1 MIQNK
6 ITFLLTMLF
15 LTTSV
20 SAANHYV
27 SDELFA
33 YTHKGPGTQYKIL
46 GLVNAGDKIQVIST
60 DKKTGYTQIKDK
72 KGRSVW
78 LESKYVS
85 NKPGLK
91 KQLEKLTISEE
102 NSKEK
107 IINLENKL
115 NFNLDKVQELE
126 KTNLAL
132 SSQLEEV
139 QEINATLSDKMNNEK
154 NEILLQ
160 WFTYGG
166 MVAGGGLLLGL
177 ILPSLIPSRKKKS
190 SW

>member
-72 KGRSVW
+72 KGRNVW

>member
-1 MIQNK
+1 MRQNK
-6 ITFLLTMLF
+6 TTLLLTMLF
-15 LTTSV
+15 LSTSV
-20 SAANHYV
+20 FAANHYV

-46 GLVNAGDKIQVIST
+46 GLVNAGDKIKVISV
-60 DKKTGYTQIKDK
+60 DENTGYTQIKDK
-72 KGRSVW
+72 KDRNVW
-78 LESKYVS
+78 IDSKYVS

-91 KQLEKLTISEE
+91 KQLKKLTISEE
-102 NSKEK
+102 NAKEK
-107 IINLENKL
+107 ILNLENKL
-115 NFNLDKVQELE
+115 SFNLDKVQKLE
-126 KTNLAL
+126 KSNVAL

-139 QEINATLSDKMNNEK
+139 QEINTTLSNKMNNEK

>member
-1 MIQNK
+1 MIFK
-6 ITFLLTMLF
+6 RLLLLSIF
-15 LTTSV
+15 LTSSV
-20 SAANHYV
+20 FAANYYV
-27 SDELFA
+27 SDELYA

-46 GLVNAGDKIQVIST
+46 GLVNAGDKIKVISI
-60 DKKTGYTQIKDK
+60 DKATGYTEIKDK

-78 LESKYVS
+78 IDSKHVS

-91 KQLEKLTISEE
+91 VQLSKLSISEE
-102 NSKEK
+102 NAKTK
-107 IINLENKL
+107 IIALENNL
-115 NFNLDKVQELE
+115 NMNIDKVLELE

-132 SSQLEEV
+132 STELK
-139 QEINATLSDKMNNEK
+139 EIKKTNTTLTDKMDNEK
-154 NEILLQ
+154 NELLLQ

-166 MVAGGGLLLGL
+166 LVAGGGLLLGL